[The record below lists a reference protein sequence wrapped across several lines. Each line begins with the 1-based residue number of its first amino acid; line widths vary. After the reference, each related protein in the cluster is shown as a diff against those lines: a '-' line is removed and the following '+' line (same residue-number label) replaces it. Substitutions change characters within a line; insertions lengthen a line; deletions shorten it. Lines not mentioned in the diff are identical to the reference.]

1 MRERGISGEF
11 VCPCC
16 GYATLG
22 AEGGFGICRICLW
35 EDDGQDDPVAHE
47 FWAGP
52 NPTSLEDA
60 RRNYILR
67 GASDMHRNQKA
78 KQPTEQDER
87 LRFYELVNGDLSRV
101 K

>member
-1 MRERGISGEF
+1 MREFGISGEF

-22 AEGGFGICRICLW
+22 EVGGFEICRICLW

-47 FWAGP
+47 FWGGP
-52 NPTSLEDA
+52 NPTSLEEA
-60 RRNYILR
+60 RRNFILI
-67 GASDMHRNQKA
+67 GASHMRRKQRA
-78 KQPTEQDER
+78 RQPTGKDEH
-87 LRFYELVNGDLSRV
+87 LRFYELVNGILSRT